1 MATGPSRAPAMTDVA
16 RLAGVSHQTVSRVLN
31 DHPNVKQQT
40 RLRVLA
46 AMQELGYR
54 PNRAARALASG
65 RSDQIGIVAQPSTLF
80 GPASLLYAVEA
91 AAVQEGYGVSVASV
105 AALDRASIEEAVNR
119 HLDQQVGGIVVIV
132 PVVSAAEAIREVPAD
147 KPLVT
152 IGGDRNE
159 AITSVGHR
167 PGPAGRSRPP
177 RPLLDAGHRTVW
189 HVSGPADVFDSID
202 RIEGWRATLERAGA
216 EVPPV
221 ITGDW
226 SAAGGY
232 EAGKML
238 ARIRGCH
245 RHLRRQRPDRP
256 GDPAGAARARPAR
269 SRRREPRRLRRPPRV
284 GLLHPAA
291 DDRSPGVRGGGPP
304 GPADARHPDGGPA
317 RGAPRAGAR
326 RCSSPAE
333 SVAPPR
339 DRRDDGDLG
348 VSAVR

>member
-1 MATGPSRAPAMTDVA
+1 MAIGPSRAPAMTDVA

-65 RSDQIGIVAQPSTLF
+65 RSDQIGVVAQPSTLF

-91 AAVQEGYGVSVASV
+91 AAVQAGYGVSVASV

-119 HLDQQVGGIVVIV
+119 HLDQQVGGIIVIV
-132 PVVSAAEAIREVPAD
+132 PVVSAAAAIREVPAD
-147 KPLVT
+147 QPLVT

-159 AITSVGHR
+159 AITSVGIDQVR
-167 PGPAGRSRPP
+167 GATQATQA
-177 RPLLDAGHRTVW
+177 LLEAGHRTVW
-189 HVSGPADVFDSID
+189 HVSGPVDVFDSLD
-202 RIEGWRATLERAGA
+202 RIDGWRATLEQAGA

-221 ITGDW
+221 ITSDW

-238 ARIRGCH
+238 ARIPDVTAIFAANDQTALGI
-245 RHLRRQRPDRP
+245 LRALHEHGLRVPEDVSLIGFDDLPESEFFIPPLTTVRQAFQEV
-256 GDPAGAARARPAR
+256 GQRALRMLVTQMEGQREVLHELVPPVFI
-269 SRRREPRRLRRPPRV
+269 RR
-284 GLLHPAA
+284 
-291 DDRSPGVRGGGPP
+291 
-304 GPADARHPDGGPA
+304 
-317 RGAPRAGAR
+317 
-326 RCSSPAE
+326 E

-339 DRRDDGDLG
+339 DRRDTG
-348 VSAVR
+348 VPA

>member
-1 MATGPSRAPAMTDVA
+1 MASGTTRAPAMTDVA

-65 RSDQIGIVAQPSTLF
+65 RSDQIGIGAQPTNLF

-91 AAVQEGYGVSVASV
+91 AAVHEGYGVSVASV
-105 AALDRASIEEAVNR
+105 AALDRASIEDAVNR

-147 KPLVT
+147 KPLVA

-159 AITSVGHR
+159 AITSVGIDQVQ
-167 PGPAGRSRPP
+167 GAIEATQT
-177 RPLLDAGHRTVW
+177 LLDAGHRTVW
-189 HVSGPADVFDSID
+189 HVSGPADVFDSMD
-202 RIEGWRATLERAGA
+202 RIEGWRTTLERAGA
-216 EVPPV
+216 EVPPI

-226 SAAGGY
+226 SSAGGY

-238 ARIRGCH
+238 ARIRDVTAIFAANDQTALGI
-245 RHLRRQRPDRP
+245 LRALHEHGLRVPDDVSLVGFDDLPESEFFIPPLTTVRQGFEEVGR
-256 GDPAGAARARPAR
+256 RALRMLVTQMEGQREVFHELVPPVFVPR
-269 SRRREPRRLRRPPRV
+269 QSVSR
-284 GLLHPAA
+284 
-291 DDRSPGVRGGGPP
+291 
-304 GPADARHPDGGPA
+304 
-317 RGAPRAGAR
+317 
-326 RCSSPAE
+326 
-333 SVAPPR
+333 PR
-339 DRRDDGDLG
+339 DRRDSGIP
-348 VSAVR
+348 A

>member
-1 MATGPSRAPAMTDVA
+1 MTDVA

-80 GPASLLYAVEA
+80 GPASLLYALEA
-91 AAVQEGYGVSVASV
+91 AAVQAGYGVSVASV

-132 PVVSAAEAIREVPAD
+132 PAVSAAAAVREVPAD
-147 KPLVT
+147 LPLVT
-152 IGGDRNE
+152 IGGDRKE
-159 AITSVGHR
+159 AITSVGIDQVR
-167 PGPAGRSRPP
+167 GAQEATQA
-177 RPLLDAGHRTVW
+177 LLDAGHRTVW
-189 HVSGPADVFDSID
+189 HVSGPSDVFDSLD

-221 ITGDW
+221 ISGDW
-226 SAAGGY
+226 SAARGY

-238 ARIRGCH
+238 ARIADVTAIFAANDQTALGILRALHEHGLKVPDDVSLIGFDDLPESGFFIPPLTTVRQAFEEVGH
-245 RHLRRQRPDRP
+245 RALRMVVAQMEGEREILHELVPPVFVHRDSV
-256 GDPAGAARARPAR
+256 AAPR
-269 SRRREPRRLRRPPRV
+269 SRRSSGV
-284 GLLHPAA
+284 PA
-291 DDRSPGVRGGGPP
+291 
-304 GPADARHPDGGPA
+304 
-317 RGAPRAGAR
+317 
-326 RCSSPAE
+326 
-333 SVAPPR
+333 
-339 DRRDDGDLG
+339 
-348 VSAVR
+348 